1 MSQLISTVSFII
13 TIRLYVEV
21 TKMTTEYQPE
31 LQATAKDLDE
41 AKRVLA
47 AGADAVFVGNQQF
60 GNRIAG
66 DFSIAMIEEI
76 TQFAH
81 ELDKKVYVMV
91 NAIYHNEHLQT
102 LPDYLI
108 AINDMQVDGIVAG
121 DQSIYQLLQD
131 LDVSLPLIWN
141 PATLSTNYQ
150 TLRFW
155 SARGLRRAALSNELR
170 LDASIEIK
178 QHLDRAVD
186 IQVHGMTCIFQSKR
200 KLVKNY
206 YDHIDRPYDPEIER
220 YIREDKKS
228 ETHYPIFEDSNG
240 THIMSTED
248 LMMIDYLDEIL
259 AGKIDGLKIE
269 GLLKSTDYNEQI
281 VKIYREAIDAYLDDP
296 AVYQMKKA
304 GYRQAI
310 YQIQPD
316 ARKLNTGFYFKE
328 QIY

>member
-1 MSQLISTVSFII
+1 
-13 TIRLYVEV
+13 
-21 TKMTTEYQPE
+21 MTTKYQPE

-41 AKRVLA
+41 AKRVLT

-60 GNRIAG
+60 GNRVAG
-66 DFSIAMIEEI
+66 DFSFSMIEEI

-81 ELDKKVYVMV
+81 QLNKKVYVMV

-102 LPDYLI
+102 LPEYLLALERI
-108 AINDMQVDGIVAG
+108 HVDGIVAG
-121 DQSIYQLLQD
+121 DQSIYQLLTD
-131 LDVSLPLIWN
+131 LTVHLPLIWN

-155 SARGLRRAALSNELR
+155 SARGLTRAALSNELR

-206 YDHIDRPYDPEIER
+206 YDHIDRSYDPAVER

-228 ETHYPIFEDSNG
+228 ETHYPIFEDVNG

-248 LMMIDYLDEIL
+248 LMMIDYLNEIL
-259 AGKIDGLKIE
+259 TGKIDGLKIE
-269 GLLKSTDYNEQI
+269 GLLKSTAYNEQI
-281 VKIYREAIDAYLDDP
+281 VTLYREAIDTYLADP

-310 YQIQPD
+310 YKIQPD
-316 ARKLNTGFYFKE
+316 DRKLNTGFYFKE